1 MNTYLHHVSG
11 FFAQRSEAESTLS
24 TLLLRGIPSERM
36 QIFDSKLAAPPAA
49 GLPHQPGPVA
59 GSDKALKDILVGGT
73 IGTVVGTGLGAL
85 AEVALVA
92 ANVSLF
98 IASPLIAPL
107 VMMGWGASIGGL
119 LGATQGVFKK
129 DAASNSSGTV
139 GETGKYGVEKQGW
152 LSNLIDDAIASG
164 QFVLVVQTNTEQE
177 TAIAQGVIQASVG
190 TYKDDSIA

>member
-1 MNTYLHHVSG
+1 MNVYLHHVSG
-11 FFAQRSEAESTLS
+11 FFTQRSEAESTLDS
-24 TLLLRGIPSERM
+24 LLSRGIPSENM
-36 QIFDSKLAAPPAA
+36 QIFDSKLATPPPAA
-49 GLPHQPGPVA
+49 LPHQPGPVA
-59 GSDKALKDILVGGT
+59 GSDRALKDILVSGA
-73 IGTVVGTGLGAL
+73 IGTAVGTGLGAL

-119 LGATQGVFKK
+119 LGATHGTFKK
-129 DAASNSSGTV
+129 NAGSTSSADAL
-139 GETGKYGVEKQGW
+139 ETDKLVADKQGW
-152 LSNLIDDAIASG
+152 LSSLIDDAIISG

-177 TAIAQGVIQASVG
+177 TAIAQEVIEASVG